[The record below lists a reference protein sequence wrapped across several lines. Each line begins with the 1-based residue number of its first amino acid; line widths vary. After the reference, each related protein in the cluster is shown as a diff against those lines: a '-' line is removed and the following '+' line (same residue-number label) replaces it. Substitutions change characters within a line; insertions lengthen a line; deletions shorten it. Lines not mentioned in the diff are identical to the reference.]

1 MKKLQRPLLINFKL
15 YKSEQWEYQNE
26 MKYFFKQNQ
35 SHLIRDTVKREYL
48 AQTYFSAIS
57 NENILAQTYF
67 SASTPHDQ

>member
-1 MKKLQRPLLINFKL
+1 MATNID
-15 YKSEQWEYQNE
+15 
-26 MKYFFKQNQ
+26 Q
-35 SHLIRDTVKREYL
+35 SHTVKREYL